1 MLMMYIALI
10 SLSWW
15 DPWQCHVRTHIGTIK
30 IPPCWLPK
38 IICLLASLW
47 GYNLL
52 PTGQLIFDKLRE
64 VIQHPSE
71 NPADFLGHL
80 TETLTCYT
88 KLDPSSRAGMLILNS
103 HFISQSSPDIRK
115 KLKQAKDALNPPKEI
130 L

>member
-1 MLMMYIALI
+1 
-10 SLSWW
+10 
-15 DPWQCHVRTHIGTIK
+15 
-30 IPPCWLPK
+30 
-38 IICLLASLW
+38 LW

-52 PTGQLIFDKLRE
+52 PTRQLIFDKLRE

-103 HFISQSSPDIRK
+103 HFISQSFPDSQKTNKQNKTKNLNRQRMAL
-115 KLKQAKDALNPPKEI
+115 KLCQGELVKMAFKVFNN
-130 L
+130 